1 MVKAADAF
9 FILLSE
15 FLKIQ
20 AFNQNINPTRRIN
33 CYIPI
38 NSSRKKYRLV
48 VNVRMKM
55 YLCHIYMNLM
65 PKETKFLGYNKA
77 PIYGSRDFVLK
88 KKVCFVTHPL
98 EML

>member
-1 MVKAADAF
+1 
-9 FILLSE
+9 
-15 FLKIQ
+15 
-20 AFNQNINPTRRIN
+20 
-33 CYIPI
+33 
-38 NSSRKKYRLV
+38 
-48 VNVRMKM
+48 
-55 YLCHIYMNLM
+55 MNLM